1 MNGSDDLVSY
11 KDNYSIYDENSIY
24 EIAAQ
29 SVIGNREEQQDCFGY
44 EMKGSGGIT
53 VVCDGMGGHDGGR
66 LASTRS
72 VEAVLE
78 IYNNNYPCNDHH
90 KLLTDAAYDID
101 ELVAALKNN
110 SGEKMRAGSTLSA
123 VLIENM
129 QMTWLSVGD
138 SRIYL
143 FRNDELKPL
152 TRDHNYKLDLD
163 ERLKNGKIDKEY
175 YDSEISQGDTL
186 VSFMGAGRLA
196 MIDCNEQ
203 KFELLPKDK
212 ILITSDG
219 LYKILSEDSIKTL
232 LSNFT
237 NIKQA
242 ATAIESKANRVA
254 KNTKAVR
261 DNTTFVIIKV
271 K

>member
-11 KDNYSIYDENSIY
+11 KNNYSIFDENSIY
-24 EIAAQ
+24 ELAAQ
-29 SVIGNREEQQDCFGY
+29 SVIGDRDEQQDCFGY

-72 VEAVLE
+72 TESILK
-78 IYNNNYPCNDHH
+78 IYNENYPCNDHR

-101 ELVAALKNN
+101 ESVAMLKNDN
-110 SGEKMRAGSTLSA
+110 GEKMRAGSTISA
-123 VLIENM
+123 VLIENKR
-129 QMTWLSVGD
+129 MTWLSVGD

-143 FRNDELKPL
+143 FRNDELKQL

-175 YDSEISQGDTL
+175 YDSEISQGGTL

-203 KFELLPKDK
+203 EFELLSEDK

-219 LYKILSEDSIKTL
+219 LYKTLSEDSIRSL

-237 NIKQA
+237 NIRQA
-242 ATAIESKANRVA
+242 ATAIESKANRLA
-254 KNTKAVR
+254 KNTKTCR
-261 DNTTFVIIKV
+261 DNTTFVIIRV